1 MIDFDIEGGDMAI
14 IFPHFLRTIIS
25 VHDNLNQNIPYPFFD
40 PACVRYE
47 ALRAVSYDMEYP
59 ETVISKFGITEYE
72 FRKSRSAFFRHGTAG
87 LVGLDSKKIIED
99 FPTEVERMIFVLK
112 SARPWIPATKMT
124 TLLKGFNHDFPVRLV
139 RHLYASYGWALGTKP
154 YTNIDFGSLNLKTVM
169 LARLR
174 ETRLGRNDFFNVN
187 DKLQTLLEVFRTLD
201 ERGVTKRY
209 PGSRVSFE
217 QHKRNFLSIGLL
229 GLADRARPPFRNSKL
244 GFAEEGRIILSK
256 IQNPD
261 KKERHWLG
269 ILKSKKIRVA
279 PTCLTNIF
287 KRWDT
292 ENFQSRFVGDI
303 ARLLQ
308 EESADEPAPPDLMS
322 AGEPMRLDRGFVA
335 FFESLKD
342 RRVPLSNP
350 GIFIFL
356 HYLNRLKIYERAAAL
371 TDIDPAE
378 GYSWF
383 SFLLLNL
390 GRIFR
395 GISSVSKACRTS
407 EISLPA
413 AAGLVAMPCNDS
425 VLNGLAEIGDT
436 ALLQLRQYLTK
447 AAKSNDLIKGGKI
460 AFDFKMR
467 DFTGDD
473 VALKNLGKGPSPKRK
488 ICFPGF
494 RPHIAWDAETGAP
507 ISIEF
512 RNGRARATTT
522 IKRFVRE
529 LLKDSLG
536 TRAVEHVYLD
546 SEYTAEHVWK
556 YVVDPENGL
565 GADLTMCIKRNKKVK
580 KKIDSFLE
588 TNPTWVWFDDEH
600 THAEQTFDIPIGGSD
615 KTLRCV
621 LKRNEKNGSMRCFG
635 STVPHYDSIT
645 ILKEHK
651 TRWKMENGI
660 KDLVQN
666 YYFDHVPGIDPH
678 RINVHYFVVTLARIL
693 YEMFSGEYADI
704 CNSDNTVKMLDTL
717 RPEFITGTNA
727 LMTRKNDT
735 LVIKWT
741 DAFPEKRHRALKSLF
756 DRLNENC
763 DNGLPF
769 LGGIKIRYEIGEP
782 RPESLRNRCKRDFV
796 EF

>member
-1 MIDFDIEGGDMAI
+1 MGW
-14 IFPHFLRTIIS
+14 H
-25 VHDNLNQNIPYPFFD
+25 
-40 PACVRYE
+40 
-47 ALRAVSYDMEYP
+47 P
-59 ETVISKFGITEYE
+59 EK
-72 FRKSRSAFFRHGTAG
+72 
-87 LVGLDSKKIIED
+87 
-99 FPTEVERMIFVLK
+99 
-112 SARPWIPATKMT
+112 
-124 TLLKGFNHDFPVRLV
+124 
-139 RHLYASYGWALGTKP
+139 
-154 YTNIDFGSLNLKTVM
+154 
-169 LARLR
+169 
-174 ETRLGRNDFFNVN
+174 
-187 DKLQTLLEVFRTLD
+187 
-201 ERGVTKRY
+201 
-209 PGSRVSFE
+209 
-217 QHKRNFLSIGLL
+217 
-229 GLADRARPPFRNSKL
+229 
-244 GFAEEGRIILSK
+244 
-256 IQNPD
+256 
-261 KKERHWLG
+261 
-269 ILKSKKIRVA
+269 KKIRVG

-303 ARLLQ
+303 ARFLQ
-308 EESADEPAPPDLMS
+308 EENADEPALPPDRIP
-322 AGEPMRLDRGFVA
+322 AIGPMGLDCGFVA
-335 FFESLKD
+335 FFESLRE

-356 HYLNRLKIYERAAAL
+356 HYLNRLKIYEMAAGL
-371 TDIDPAE
+371 TDIDPAD

-395 GISSVSKACRTS
+395 GVSSVSKACRTS

-413 AAGLVAMPCNDS
+413 AAGLVVMPCNDS
-425 VLNGLAEIGDT
+425 VLNGLAGIGDS
-436 ALLQLRQYLTK
+436 ALLQLRRYLTQ
-447 AAKSNDLIKGGKI
+447 AAKSNDLIRGRKI

-473 VALKNLGKGPSPKRK
+473 IVLKNIGKGPSPKRR

-507 ISIEF
+507 ISVEF

-529 LLKDSLG
+529 LLRDSLG
-536 TRAVEHVYLD
+536 TQAVEHVYLD

-556 YVVDPENGL
+556 YVVDPEDGL

-600 THAEQTFDIPIGGSD
+600 THTEQTFDIPIGGSD

-621 LKRNEKNGSMRCFG
+621 LKKNIKNDSMRCFG
-635 STVPHYDSIT
+635 TTLKDMDSKT
-645 ILKEHK
+645 ILKEYK
-651 TRWKMENGI
+651 TRWKIENGI

-666 YYFDHVPGIDPH
+666 YYFDHIPGIDPH

-693 YEMFSGEYADI
+693 YEMFCGEYADI

-727 LMTRKNDT
+727 VMSRQNDT
-735 LVIKWT
+735 IVIKWT
-741 DAFPEKRHRALKSLF
+741 DAFPKKKHQALKSLF
-756 DRLNENC
+756 DRLNEDG

-782 RPESLRNRCKRDFV
+782 RSENLRNTCKRGFV